1 MTRALPE
8 LPGVSHRWVDAG
20 GVRLHVA
27 EAGSGEPVV
36 CVHGWPQNWW
46 EWRGIMPGLAER
58 YRVICPDLR
67 GFGWSEAPRTGY
79 EKSQFAAD
87 VAALLDSLGLRDV
100 RLIGH
105 DWGGV
110 AGFILCLERPD
121 LVRQYLA
128 LNTAHPWPRLE
139 GRRLPDMRRFWYQ
152 WAISAPLLGQA
163 LVRQL
168 ARLPASEAWRLTG
181 SSSAW
186 DQRDTRVFL
195 GQSLVRQLAR
205 IPSHES
211 WRITGSTRAWDVR
224 DTRVFLG
231 QFAERARSWASVQTY
246 RTFVTRELAELVRGR
261 YRDKRL
267 RAQTLWLHGTDD
279 PVIRPFM
286 LQGTEPYADD
296 LRTELVEG
304 VGHFIADERPD
315 LVLERALSFF
325 AR

>member
-1 MTRALPE
+1 MPKRPLPE
-8 LPGVSHRWVDAG
+8 LPGVSHSWVDAG

-27 EAGSGEPVV
+27 EAGSGDPVV

-46 EWRGIMPGLAER
+46 EWRGIIPGLAER

-67 GFGWSEAPRTGY
+67 GFGWSEAPRQGY

-87 VAALLDSLGLRDV
+87 VAALLDALGLRDV
-100 RLIGH
+100 RLIAH

-128 LNTAHPWPRLE
+128 LNTAHVWPRLE

-152 WAISAPLLGQA
+152 WAISSPVVGQT

-168 ARLPASEAWRLTG
+168 ARMPA
-181 SSSAW
+181 
-186 DQRDTRVFL
+186 DQ
-195 GQSLVRQLAR
+195 
-205 IPSHES
+205 S
-211 WRITGSTRAWDVR
+211 WRITGSSRAWDEQA
-224 DTRVFLG
+224 TRVFLG
-231 QFAERARSWASVQTY
+231 QFAERSRSWASVQTY

-267 RAQTLWLHGTDD
+267 KAPLLWLHGTGD

-286 LQGTEPYADD
+286 LQGTEENSDAEVKI
-296 LRTELVEG
+296 ELVDG
-304 VGHFIADERPD
+304 AGHFIADEQPE

-325 AR
+325 AGQTA

>member
-1 MTRALPE
+1 MPSRPLPE
-8 LPGVSHRWVDAG
+8 LPGVEHRWVDAG
-20 GVRLHVA
+20 GVKLHVA
-27 EAGSGEPVV
+27 EAGAGDPVV

-46 EWRGIMPGLAER
+46 EWRGIIPGLAER

-67 GFGWSEAPRTGY
+67 GFGWSETPRSGY

-87 VAALLDSLGLRDV
+87 IAALLDALNLRDV
-100 RLIGH
+100 RLIAH

-121 LVRQYLA
+121 LVKQYLA

-152 WAISAPLLGQA
+152 WVISAPVLGQVA
-163 LVRQL
+163 VRQL
-168 ARLPASEAWRLTG
+168 ARLPAERSYLISG

-186 DQRDTRVFL
+186 DEQ
-195 GQSLVRQLAR
+195 
-205 IPSHES
+205 
-211 WRITGSTRAWDVR
+211 

-231 QFAERARSWASVQTY
+231 QFAERRRAWASVQTY

-267 RAQTLWLHGTDD
+267 HAQTLWLHGTDD

-286 LQGTEPYADD
+286 LEGTEPYADD
-296 LRTELVEG
+296 LTVELVDG
-304 VGHFIADERPD
+304 VGHFIADERPK

-325 AR
+325 AAPSA

>member
-1 MTRALPE
+1 MRPLPE
-8 LPGVSHRWVDAG
+8 LPGVSHSWVQAG
-20 GVRLHVA
+20 EVLTHVA

-46 EWRGIMPGLAER
+46 EWRGLIPGLAER

-67 GFGWSEAPRTGY
+67 GFGWSEAPRSGY

-87 VAALLDSLGLRDV
+87 VAALLDALGLRDV

-110 AGFILCLERPD
+110 AGFMLCLERPD

-139 GRRLPDMRRFWYQ
+139 GRRAPDLKRFWYQ
-152 WAISAPLLGQA
+152 WVISAPLVGQA
-163 LVRQL
+163 AVHALSK
-168 ARLPASEAWRLTG
+168 LPP
-181 SSSAW
+181 
-186 DQRDTRVFL
+186 DQ
-195 GQSLVRQLAR
+195 
-205 IPSHES
+205 S
-211 WRITGSTRAWDVR
+211 WRITGSSRAWDEQ

-231 QFAERARSWASVQTY
+231 QFAYRQRSWASVQTY
-246 RTFVTRELAELVRGR
+246 RSFVTRELAELVRGR

-267 RAQTLWLHGTDD
+267 QMPVLWLHGTDD

-286 LQGTEPYADD
+286 LQGTEPYADVPVRIEHVD
-296 LRTELVEG
+296 D
-304 VGHFIADERPD
+304 VGHFIADEVPD
-315 LVLERALSFF
+315 LVLERALAFF
-325 AR
+325 AES

>member
-1 MTRALPE
+1 MRPLPE
-8 LPGVSHRWVDAG
+8 LAGVEHRWVDAA

-27 EAGSGEPVV
+27 EAGQGDPVV

-46 EWRGIMPGLAER
+46 EWRGIIPGLAER

-67 GFGWSEAPRTGY
+67 GFGWSEAPRYGY

-87 VAALLDSLGLRDV
+87 VAAVLDALGVRDV

-128 LNTAHPWPRLE
+128 LNTAHPWPRIE
-139 GRRLPDMRRFWYQ
+139 GRRVPDLRRFWYQ
-152 WAISAPLLGQA
+152 WAISSPVLGQI

-168 ARLPASEAWRLTG
+168 ARLPASRAYRITG

-186 DQRDTRVFL
+186 DEQ
-195 GQSLVRQLAR
+195 
-205 IPSHES
+205 
-211 WRITGSTRAWDVR
+211 

-246 RTFVTRELAELVRGR
+246 RTFVTHELADLVRGK

-267 RAQTLWLHGTDD
+267 HAQTLWLHGTDD

-296 LRTELVEG
+296 LRTELIEG
-304 VGHFIADERPD
+304 VGHFIADERPE
-315 LVLERALSFF
+315 LVVERALTFF
-325 AR
+325 GG

>member
-1 MTRALPE
+1 VTRPLPQ
-8 LPGVSHRWVDAG
+8 LPGVSHRWVQAG

-27 EAGSGEPVV
+27 EAGSGESVV

-46 EWRGIMPGLAER
+46 EWRGIIPGLAER

-67 GFGWSEAPRTGY
+67 GFGWSEAPRRGY

-87 VAALLDSLGLRDV
+87 LAALLDAMQLRDV

-139 GRRLPDMRRFWYQ
+139 GRRVPDLRRFWYQ
-152 WAISAPLLGQA
+152 WVISAPLFGQIA
-163 LVRQL
+163 VRQL
-168 ARLPASEAWRLTG
+168 ARLPGDRSYMLTG

-186 DQRDTRVFL
+186 DEL
-195 GQSLVRQLAR
+195 
-205 IPSHES
+205 
-211 WRITGSTRAWDVR
+211 

-231 QFAERARSWASVQTY
+231 QFAERRRSWASVQTY
-246 RTFVTRELAELVRGR
+246 RTFVTRELAAMIRGR
-261 YRDKRL
+261 YRDRRL
-267 RAQTLWLHGTDD
+267 RAQTLWLHGTGDV
-279 PVIRPFM
+279 VIRPFM
-286 LQGTEPYADD
+286 LEGTEPYADD
-296 LRTELVEG
+296 LKVELVEG
-304 VGHFIADERPD
+304 AGHFIADERPE

-325 AR
+325 AGQTA

>member
-152 WAISAPLLGQA
+152 WAISAPVVGQA
-163 LVRQL
+163 
-168 ARLPASEAWRLTG
+168 
-181 SSSAW
+181 
-186 DQRDTRVFL
+186 
-195 GQSLVRQLAR
+195 LVRQLAR

-315 LVLERALSFF
+315 LVLERALRFF
-325 AR
+325 AG

>member
-1 MTRALPE
+1 LIPE
-8 LPGVSHRWVDAG
+8 LPGVFHGWVDAG

-27 EAGSGEPVV
+27 EAGSGDPVV

-46 EWRGIMPGLAER
+46 EWRGILPGLAER

-67 GFGWSEAPRTGY
+67 GFGWSEAPRCGY
-79 EKSQFAAD
+79 EKSQFAED
-87 VAALLDSLGLRDV
+87 IAALLDALGLRDV
-100 RLIGH
+100 RLIAH

-128 LNTAHPWPRLE
+128 LNTAHVWPRLE
-139 GRRLPDMRRFWYQ
+139 GRRLPDLRRFWYQ
-152 WAISAPLLGQA
+152 MAISAPLLGQA

-168 ARLPASEAWRLTG
+168 ARVPASRAYRITG

-186 DQRDTRVFL
+186 DERDTR
-195 GQSLVRQLAR
+195 
-205 IPSHES
+205 I
-211 WRITGSTRAWDVR
+211 
-224 DTRVFLG
+224 FLG

-246 RTFVTRELAELVRGR
+246 RTFVTRELAEWMRGR

-267 RAQTLWLHGTDD
+267 HAQTLWLHGTDD

-286 LQGTEPYADD
+286 LHGAEPYADD
-296 LRTELVEG
+296 LRIELVEG
-304 VGHFIADERPD
+304 VGHFIAEERPD
-315 LVLERALSFF
+315 LVLDRALTFF
-325 AR
+325 GG